1 MANPTKPETKKREK
15 KDPRKAWQ
23 EIAPRRIGRVLQ
35 TVNALSKLARP
46 TAYTWTPTELT
57 EMIAALGDA
66 FERCER
72 CFRNPGTVKVE
83 GFKFS
88 GR

>member
-15 KDPRKAWQ
+15 KDPRKAWL

-35 TVNALSKLARP
+35 SVNAVTKLARP
-46 TAYTWTPTELT
+46 SAYTWTANELT
-57 EMIAALGDA
+57 EMLDA
-66 FERCER
+66 FGKAFTRLESS
-72 CFRNPGTVKVE
+72 FRNPGTVKVE